1 MINIAARITDL
12 KSSGEMD
19 ALREQAAAGAVAD
32 QIDACAYAF
41 SHRGAGM
48 HIRHQQD
55 STALFHLLGS
65 LGQHVRQGGDP
76 AILNLIETSL
86 EFAVGRE

>member
-1 MINIAARITDL
+1 MNIAARITDL
-12 KSSGEMD
+12 KSAEEMQ
-19 ALREQAAAGAVAD
+19 ALRDDAAAGAAAD
-32 QIDACAYAF
+32 QIKAAAHAF

-55 STALFHLLGS
+55 STALFYLLGS
-65 LGQHVRQGGDP
+65 LEQHVRQGGDP